1 MDLKGLQTYRTIQ
14 FSMNQ
19 GRLHVPKIYQI
30 TRQPFPTYPSRG
42 QKIREPILFSQLG
55 LADLSYLLHQQP
67 TETHPNCQNFL
78 QVFFEHLQPLPC
90 PLPSPS
96 STSLT
101 PLSSLPRVTGPRI
114 YPTQRLTQELCE
126 SFLRFL
132 HTHEDQQGE
141 GPSPPAIQRALPG
154 PLHCHP
160 APSHKPLHPSGR
172 RRNTPLLQTLSD
184 VLSTVHG

>member
-30 TRQPFPTYPSRG
+30 TRQPFPAYPSRG

-126 SFLRFL
+126 SFSRFL
-132 HTHEDQQGE
+132 L
-141 GPSPPAIQRALPG
+141 GPRSRPPQEFLELPFRPMPTGLCCITAPWLHIYVQWSLSMFLLLYSAL
-154 PLHCHP
+154 
-160 APSHKPLHPSGR
+160 
-172 RRNTPLLQTLSD
+172 
-184 VLSTVHG
+184 VLSSRKPG